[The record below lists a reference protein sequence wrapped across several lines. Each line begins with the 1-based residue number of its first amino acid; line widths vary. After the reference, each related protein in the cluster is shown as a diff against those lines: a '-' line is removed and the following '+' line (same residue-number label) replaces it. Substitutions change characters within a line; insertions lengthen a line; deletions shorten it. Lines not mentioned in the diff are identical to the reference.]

1 MKNLTSNLKPID
13 DGAWEEALKGVKKLP
28 QKEVPPEAPLIID
41 DIEPTVNYA
50 KAYSGASLK
59 PLGVGETDNID
70 RRTAEKFKR
79 GEFPIQRTL
88 DLHGLTEKDAF
99 DAVEAFI
106 KNVYLDGLRCVLIIT
121 GKGTLR
127 EDDDWFE
134 RKGILKDRVPQW
146 LNTPELRPLI
156 LSFSQALPADGGEGA
171 LYVLLRRHRNG

>member
-106 KNVYLDGLRCVLIIT
+106 KNVYLDGLRCVLI
-121 GKGTLR
+121 LS
-127 EDDDWFE
+127 
-134 RKGILKDRVPQW
+134 
-146 LNTPELRPLI
+146 LI
-156 LSFSQALPADGGEGA
+156 
-171 LYVLLRRHRNG
+171 HI